1 MSVQD
6 LRKKLKPVPVS
17 SMEEQDKELNE
28 MMGRKDRDNDHHSV
42 DDGVNLFR
50 IYPPHEPLDPI
61 TGKPNPFAEPKVV
74 VFLPAMV
81 IERDKDGKEIKG
93 ADGKPKMKLGVK
105 PVYNAKVHGKRD
117 KSGNPVSKDLVEE
130 FIRLTLEKN
139 STIEDKDAREKANIP
154 IYGVY
159 STDPSKRVNGI
170 NYNQTWEC
178 YADKIKN
185 GESKF
190 AMLELKKAV
199 KTRLNKISAIETADD
214 PLGTDPFTDL
224 DEGRAIKIV
233 YNSDAKKAEDY
244 YTTELDGTT
253 ETVTLEGGRKAN
265 VLKTYPITDEQLEVF
280 AKAESLSKMYRNQ
293 FKRRDFDLQL
303 QGLKLVDEKF
313 NIGVFNS
320 EAFQTIAEEI
330 ASHYPVEDDSKEES
344 KAEEKEEVV
353 QTTTEAPLVAEKPV
367 PVEVRTD
374 LPFDKDEDMFSSMTR
389 EELKEF
395 SKDNQTGIIIKPA
408 SVMSDE
414 NLRDALR
421 DWYRSATV
429 TTEEVV
435 EKQTTT
441 VQETTTS
448 EETLPVVTLTA
459 KERMELLQKKKAEE
473 GK

>member
-6 LRKKLKPVPVS
+6 LRKKLKPVPVA

-28 MMGRKDRDNDHHSV
+28 MMGRKDRDNDHHTV

-50 IYPPHEPLDPI
+50 IYPPHEPLDPV

-93 ADGKPKMKLGVK
+93 TDGKPKMKLGVK

-117 KSGNPVSKDLVEE
+117 KSGNPVTKDLVEE

-139 STIEDKDAREKANIP
+139 SLIEDKDEREKANIP

-159 STDPSKRVNGI
+159 SPDPSKRVNGI
-170 NYNQTWEC
+170 IYNQTWEC

-265 VLKTYPITDEQLEVF
+265 VLKTYPISDEQLEIF
-280 AKAESLSKMYRNQ
+280 AKAEPLAKMYRNQ

-303 QGLKLVDEKF
+303 QGLKLVDEKYS
-313 NIGVFNS
+313 IGVFNS
-320 EAFQTIAEEI
+320 EAFQAIAEEI
-330 ASHYPVEDDSKEES
+330 ASHYPAEDDSKEEP
-344 KAEEKEEVV
+344 KTNVEKKIVTE
-353 QTTTEAPLVAEKPV
+353 TTTEAPLVAEKPQ

-408 SVMSDE
+408 SVMSDD

-429 TTEEVV
+429 TIEEQPLEKVTVV
-435 EKQTTT
+435 E
-441 VQETTTS
+441 ETS
-448 EETLPVVTLTA
+448 NVETATPAPLTA
-459 KERMELLQKKKAEE
+459 KERMELLQRKRAEE
-473 GK
+473 AK